1 MNKKEIKAALA
12 DTKEKLVIWAVI
24 AILGL
29 ISESLLPY
37 AFVPYIIIAIFVYW
51 VYLFISLIYLTFL
64 ARKKAN

>member
-29 ISESLLPY
+29 ISEVYCLTHLSLTLSLQ
-37 AFVPYIIIAIFVYW
+37 
-51 VYLFISLIYLTFL
+51 YLFIGSTYLSV
-64 ARKKAN
+64 